1 MLITEFIH
9 HAVGLWNCIVRCITK
24 KEIQSHVIPTTEGCN
39 NLYTTD
45 VTNPGFFPTPRK
57 RATFETV
64 PKTKSAD
71 TSADIVV
78 YHLCDL
84 LKFLVF
90 TFPFSRITSN
100 RTVVGI
106 AACRPYR
113 VFIRHCERP
122 AAIIRA
128 AKSWFWFSQVQLCT
142 YVEFHRQVSMRR
154 LWHIPVMHRRE
165 YIISPNRWH
174 QIQLRLFDPAPFE
187 HLWPT

>member
-106 AACRPYR
+106 AACRPLS
-113 VFIRHCERP
+113 
-122 AAIIRA
+122 A
-128 AKSWFWFSQVQLCT
+128 T
-142 YVEFHRQVSMRR
+142 VSAQRR
-154 LWHIPVMHRRE
+154 LLGPQRADFGFRKFNSAHMWNSIDRC
-165 YIISPNRWH
+165 
-174 QIQLRLFDPAPFE
+174 Q
-187 HLWPT
+187 